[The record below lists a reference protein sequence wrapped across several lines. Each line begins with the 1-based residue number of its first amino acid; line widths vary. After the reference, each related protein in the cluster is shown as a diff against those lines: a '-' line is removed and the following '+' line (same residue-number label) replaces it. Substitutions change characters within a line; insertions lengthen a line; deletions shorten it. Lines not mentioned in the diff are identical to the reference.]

1 MRLLDFNR
9 HVIYAD
15 NYYANF
21 MFILRKY
28 YNQFSNQLS
37 LGGLN
42 ILCLE
47 NNDCYFFILIIN
59 FMIYKVLIKLLE
71 YQDQNYKFTEQ
82 LFLLT

>member
-42 ILCLE
+42 ILCSE

-59 FMIYKVLIKLLE
+59 FIEHLTKILE

>member
-15 NYYANF
+15 NYYASF
-21 MFILRKY
+21 MFILLKY

-37 LGGLN
+37 LGGIN
-42 ILCLE
+42 ILCSE

-59 FMIYKVLIKLLE
+59 FIEHLTKILE

>member
-15 NYYANF
+15 NYYASF

-42 ILCLE
+42 ILCSE

-59 FMIYKVLIKLLE
+59 FIEHLTKILE
-71 YQDQNYKFTEQ
+71 YQDKNYKFNEQ